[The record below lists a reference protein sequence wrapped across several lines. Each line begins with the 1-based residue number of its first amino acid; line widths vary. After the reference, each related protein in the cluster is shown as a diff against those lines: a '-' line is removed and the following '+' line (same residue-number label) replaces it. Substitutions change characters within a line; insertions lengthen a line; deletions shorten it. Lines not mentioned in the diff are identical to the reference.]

1 MFSAFR
7 RKAGSGTEQ
16 QVRILPCMHPKVFV
30 FLLSKGNNLIGS
42 VRLLECIFFAA
53 SMGDQQDNFPP
64 FVRSPQKSDTHI
76 HAYTQMIATLAKVLV
91 CRPNDEGSLLWA
103 SEDETKADQ
112 IRRKQLG
119 FWKLCGK
126 THPDDLDCF
135 FGTLWW
141 TSSMWNHAPAM
152 SEAPQ
157 EIHQTGHVSKLRISF
172 GGCCRIKKAAAT
184 PPPPTVRA

>member
-1 MFSAFR
+1 
-7 RKAGSGTEQ
+7 
-16 QVRILPCMHPKVFV
+16 MHPKVFV

-53 SMGDQQDNFPP
+53 SMGDQQENFPP

-119 FWKLCGK
+119 FGSFVGK
-126 THPDDLDCF
+126 PTQMI
-135 FGTLWW
+135 W
-141 TSSMWNHAPAM
+141 T
-152 SEAPQ
+152 
-157 EIHQTGHVSKLRISF
+157 VSLGLF
-172 GGCCRIKKAAAT
+172 GGHHPCGIMPLQCRRRPRKFIRPGT
-184 PPPPTVRA
+184 SRN